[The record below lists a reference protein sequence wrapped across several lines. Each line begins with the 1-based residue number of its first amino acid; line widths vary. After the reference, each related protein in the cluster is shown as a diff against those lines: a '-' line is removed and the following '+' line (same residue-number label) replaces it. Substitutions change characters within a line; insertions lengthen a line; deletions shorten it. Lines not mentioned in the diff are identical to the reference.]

1 MKKNI
6 VLIGMPGAGKSTL
19 GVLLAKAVNY
29 EFVDTDLIIQRK
41 DGRKLYQII
50 EEDGIDH
57 FLKLENDTIKELE
70 LKNTVIA
77 TGGSV
82 VYGKEA
88 MEKLKNTGV
97 IVYIN
102 LSCEEIK
109 NRVRNIKTRGIV
121 MKKGKTMDDIYEER
135 VPLYEKYADIVVDGE
150 KTSIETCVERIILAL
165 NGNAPY

>member
-1 MKKNI
+1 MDI
-6 VLIGMPGAGKSTL
+6 
-19 GVLLAKAVNY
+19 AK
-29 EFVDTDLIIQRK
+29 
-41 DGRKLYQII
+41 
-50 EEDGIDH
+50 
-57 FLKLENDTIKELE
+57 KLEMLEQSKKTLDSLTIELRKRGYALAVAERDYRKALAIKELE